1 MLEGLQEYVDGHSGD
16 TLIVLHQMGS
26 HGPAYFARYPKEFEK
41 FTPSCRSAE
50 LSECSQQE
58 VINAY
63 DNTILYTDYFLSQVI
78 RFLESNSSRYETAM
92 FYVSDHGESLGESG
106 IYLHGMPYG
115 FAPRAQTHVPVLAWV
130 GASSDIDYE
139 QSKLLKD
146 TANTHDAVFDTLMTI
161 FEVTTSLLP
170 TSAAQ
175 LVILKPEEEEEVA
188 SVPH

>member
-1 MLEGLQEYVDGHSGD
+1 M
-16 TLIVLHQMGS
+16 
-26 HGPAYFARYPKEFEK
+26 
-41 FTPSCRSAE
+41 
-50 LSECSQQE
+50 
-58 VINAY
+58 
-63 DNTILYTDYFLSQVI
+63 
-78 RFLESNSSRYETAM
+78 
-92 FYVSDHGESLGESG
+92 
-106 IYLHGMPYG
+106 
-115 FAPRAQTHVPVLAWV
+115 LAWV

-139 QSKLLKD
+139 QSKILKD